1 VPRAVQF
8 DEYGGLDVLT
18 VREVELP
25 ELGKEDVLVA
35 VKAAGINPGE
45 ASIRKGLLAEKW
57 PATFPSGQGS
67 DLAGVVKEVGIDVEG
82 FAPGDEVLGWSLTR
96 SSQAE
101 EVVVPADQLI
111 AKPTDISW
119 EAAGSLYVVGVTAFA
134 AVRAVDISAGDTVV
148 VSAAAGGVGTI
159 TVQLLKVRGANVIG
173 LASEDHHEWLREKGV
188 TPVAYGEGVMQRLL
202 EATPD
207 GIDAFIDLFGPEY
220 VDLAVQLDLPP
231 AKIETI
237 IAYEKA
243 QEVGAKAEG
252 SSDATSPEILGE
264 MAELVAAGK
273 IEVPIAATYPLD
285 EVREAFEQLED
296 RHTLGKIVLV
306 PSPPR
311 PPMRSHLSPH
321 SGDKCERIGV
331 SGSAWR
337 RGRRPRSRRSWSRR
351 GGRSPR
357 WPRSRPA
364 RRPRCGGSAPCPET
378 PSPPPAPSPG

>member
-1 VPRAVQF
+1 MPRAVQF

-306 PSPPR
+306 P
-311 PPMRSHLSPH
+311 
-321 SGDKCERIGV
+321 
-331 SGSAWR
+331 
-337 RGRRPRSRRSWSRR
+337 
-351 GGRSPR
+351 
-357 WPRSRPA
+357 
-364 RRPRCGGSAPCPET
+364 
-378 PSPPPAPSPG
+378 

>member
-18 VREVELP
+18 VREVELK
-25 ELGKEDVLVA
+25 ELGKEDVLVE

-57 PATFPSGQGS
+57 PSTFPSGEGS

-82 FAPGDEVLGWSLTR
+82 FAPGDEVLGWSWER
-96 SSQAE
+96 SSHAE
-101 EVVVPADQLI
+101 GAVIPADQLI
-111 AKPTDISW
+111 RKPADLSW

-134 AVRAVDISAGDTVV
+134 AVRAVDIGEGDTVV

-159 TVQLLKVRGANVIG
+159 TVQLLKVRGADVVG
-173 LASEDHHEWLREKGV
+173 LASPDHHDWLRAKGI
-188 TPVAYGEGVMQRLL
+188 TPVTYGEGVTQRVL

-207 GIDAFIDLFGPEY
+207 GIDAFIDLYGPEY
-220 VDLAVQLDLPP
+220 VDLAVQLDVPP

-237 IAYEKA
+237 IAWEKA
-243 QEVGAKAEG
+243 QEIGAKTEG

-273 IEVPIAATYPLD
+273 IEVPIAATYPLE

-296 RHTLGKIVLV
+296 RHTLGKIVLI
-306 PSPPR
+306 P
-311 PPMRSHLSPH
+311 
-321 SGDKCERIGV
+321 
-331 SGSAWR
+331 
-337 RGRRPRSRRSWSRR
+337 
-351 GGRSPR
+351 
-357 WPRSRPA
+357 
-364 RRPRCGGSAPCPET
+364 
-378 PSPPPAPSPG
+378 